1 MRDWY
6 GTPGATG
13 VDLDIDAFSTV
24 SNPGHREVEEY
35 HAVFYIHDGDT
46 IQGEAK
52 IAVGMKALWLRTN
65 YHGSVMIVSLT
76 ASW

>member
-13 VDLDIDAFSTV
+13 VDLDIDAFLTV
-24 SNPGHREVEEY
+24 SNPGHRAVEEC
-35 HAVFYIHDGDT
+35 HSVFYIHDS
-46 IQGEAK
+46 GEAK

-65 YHGSVMIVSLT
+65 
-76 ASW
+76 

>member
-13 VDLDIDAFSTV
+13 VDLDIDAFSTM
-24 SNPGHREVEEY
+24 SNPGHRAVEEC
-35 HAVFYIHDGDT
+35 HAVFYNHDGDT

-65 YHGSVMIVSLT
+65 
-76 ASW
+76 